1 MTRFRSTFTA
11 NARSV
16 FVPNANARS
25 SVSSINVLTGFHP
38 DVRWLAAK
46 AASER
51 ELHVIAI
58 NPPR

>member
-1 MTRFRSTFTA
+1 
-11 NARSV
+11 
-16 FVPNANARS
+16 
-25 SVSSINVLTGFHP
+25 LTGFHP